1 MTFSRRAFTV
11 GLLTAASAGTAFA
24 QEAGQTLEVNFETNG
39 LGRRI
44 ELGQARF
51 RLQGRYTMVE
61 VQAQNTSGR
70 DARIEYKVDWFDRD
84 GFSVQTT
91 SSWQSLTLSP
101 RSFEAIRSVGQTAGA
116 YSARLTIRGAD

>member
-1 MTFSRRAFTV
+1 MTLSRRAF
-11 GLLTAASAGTAFA
+11 AAALIGVAAADVAFA
-24 QEAGQTLEVNFETNG
+24 QDAGQTLEVNFETNG

-44 ELGQARF
+44 ELGPARF
-51 RLQGRYTMVE
+51 RAQGRYTMVE
-61 VQAQNTSGR
+61 VQAQNTSSR
-70 DARIEYKVDWFDRD
+70 DARIEYKIDWFDRD